1 MLFNIVTVA
10 HSAIHMLISAGAE
23 CDGSNLLNEIQKKKA
38 TWVNT
43 TTLERELIS
52 FLIPPIINP
61 QFLFS
66 VKIKVQLP
74 PGKQS
79 IALM

>member
-1 MLFNIVTVA
+1 MF
-10 HSAIHMLISAGAE
+10 
-23 CDGSNLLNEIQKKKA
+23 
-38 TWVNT
+38 
-43 TTLERELIS
+43 ERELIS
-52 FLIPPIINP
+52 FLIPSIINP

-79 IALM
+79 IDSPDVKILYEILYENVLCVS

>member
-1 MLFNIVTVA
+1 M
-10 HSAIHMLISAGAE
+10 GAE
-23 CDGSNLLNEIQKKKA
+23 YDEGNLLTEIQKKKA
-38 TWVNT
+38 TWDNT
-43 TTLERELIS
+43 TKFERELIS

-61 QFLFS
+61 QFLLC
-66 VKIKVQLP
+66 VKIKLQLS